1 MAMKNFKD
9 LFFFFFNVGRNQEK
23 TNLPSIM
30 EL

>member
-9 LFFFFFNVGRNQEK
+9 LFFFFNVGSNQEK